1 MRRRDCLTG
10 LCALAGL
17 QFVPQTVFGLP
28 KPIEESSEN
37 TSIYDVVV
45 VGTGLAGHCAAISA
59 KEAGAERVL
68 MIDKAPLVGG
78 HSALASGSIAFVDEK
93 RQAAQGIV
101 DSVDRFVSDARIA
114 GGDINEES
122 VRLIA
127 EKSGAGLDWLES
139 QGIRFSTNIFQAYGG
154 MHPRC
159 VTAFG
164 NMGARR
170 YIFQLHARSREL
182 GIETRLMTRAVGLH
196 RFEED
201 KLTLRL
207 VDEKTKSE
215 YILQSRSVVLATGG
229 FGANLPLRMRYNANL
244 DLEIATTANPHGL
257 VKDTATG
264 DGLFLA
270 KELGAA
276 WIGMEN
282 IVLLSYWGGRM
293 LDYQGAEIYVDHEGR
308 RFVDE
313 TTTTSKI
320 ARAILQLPG
329 RSMYVITD
337 AKSAKGVNVGAK
349 ITAGSI
355 RLSESIVQM
364 ARDMKVSVSELERT
378 IRDYNAHAVAQTPD
392 SFGRTVYTQTIDKPP
407 FYWGQERLMIH
418 ATLGGLKTDLHG
430 RVKTEADSVIDGL
443 FAAGEVVG
451 GIWGKDRLGGTG
463 LLQCVV
469 MGREAGLSAARIAGQ
484 D

>member
-37 TSIYDVVV
+37 TFIFDVVV

-207 VDEKTKSE
+207 ADEKTKSE

-308 RFVDE
+308 RFVE
-313 TTTTSKI
+313 
-320 ARAILQLPG
+320 
-329 RSMYVITD
+329 
-337 AKSAKGVNVGAK
+337 
-349 ITAGSI
+349 
-355 RLSESIVQM
+355 
-364 ARDMKVSVSELERT
+364 
-378 IRDYNAHAVAQTPD
+378 
-392 SFGRTVYTQTIDKPP
+392 
-407 FYWGQERLMIH
+407 
-418 ATLGGLKTDLHG
+418 
-430 RVKTEADSVIDGL
+430 
-443 FAAGEVVG
+443 
-451 GIWGKDRLGGTG
+451 
-463 LLQCVV
+463 
-469 MGREAGLSAARIAGQ
+469 
-484 D
+484 